1 MKRVIVAPAALSGAA
16 LAELKS
22 WLAVR
27 TDQDDALLEARLRA
41 ALDMCESFTGTMPLT
56 QVCEEVLPA
65 VQRWTALSASP
76 VAQLLEAR
84 RMDLSGARPLLEDNG
99 YAFTLAADGRGR
111 LLLTRPVAE
120 QRLVVRYTAGLADD
134 WEMLDAGL
142 RQGIIR
148 LAAHFY
154 GERGADQQ
162 AASPPASVAALW
174 QPWRRL
180 RLR

>member
-1 MKRVIVAPAALSGAA
+1 MKRVIVAPAALSGAP

-56 QVCEEVLPA
+56 QLCEEVLPA
-65 VQRWTALSASP
+65 VQRPLALSASP
-76 VAQLLEAR
+76 VAQLIEAR
-84 RMDLSGARPLLEDNG
+84 RLTLSGARPYLDDADYTFALD
-99 YAFTLAADGRGR
+99 ADGTGR

-120 QRLVVRYTAGLADD
+120 QRLLVRYTAGLAED
-134 WEMLDAGL
+134 WELLDAGL

-148 LAAHFY
+148 LAAHFH
-154 GERGADQQ
+154 GERGADAQTG
-162 AASPPASVAALW
+162 SPPASVAALW